1 MGAIVSYCHPIITP
15 EVRYTAVVRINAHV
29 YLIHCNLLRS
39 WPPTVSVVTGLV
51 VTSMHYL
58 LTPWSRVLLE
68 KLTGFQLVKK
78 FPRILWNPK
87 VHYRIHKCPPPVLV
101 LSQLDPVHAP
111 TLHFLKILLN
121 IILPS
126 MPGSPKWSLP
136 PQVSPPKPCIRRS
149 LYHTRYMPRPTH
161 CSRFYRARIYCTTL
175 WLSLRVV
182 FCFLRCPCWD
192 ASHLTLEDH
201 TASTE

>member
-15 EVRYTAVVRINAHV
+15 EVRYTAVVGINAHV
-29 YLIHCNLLRS
+29 YVIHCNLLRS
-39 WPPTVSVVTGLV
+39 WSPTISVVTGFV
-51 VTSMHYL
+51 VTSVHCL

-87 VHYRIHKCPPPVLV
+87 VHYRIHKCLTSVPI

-111 TLHFLKILLN
+111 TSHFLKILLN

-126 MPGSPKWSLP
+126 MPGSLKWSLP
-136 PQVSPPKPCIRRS
+136 PQVSPTKPVYASPSTIRATCPANLILLDFIRRNFS
-149 LYHTRYMPRPTH
+149 ALH
-161 CSRFYRARIYCTTL
+161 F
-175 WLSLRVV
+175 
-182 FCFLRCPCWD
+182 D
-192 ASHLTLEDH
+192 
-201 TASTE
+201 